1 MSWPHVFCATMFLKN
16 RCFIKLVQPFALLT
30 LLGLLWLVFSEFSRQ
45 SIRFK
50 KFPHTAPRL
59 PEPLTFQNSSEAY
72 AVACTGAGRP
82 CTAGK
87 FFDATMLTGN
97 EERHMERLARLEADI
112 AGMRDFLELNLR
124 ASRGINKT
132 RLNTTLAKA
141 REYLRVMEADIAV
154 IKTTHPTVRKSMK
167 NMRKLRNYVLETIQ
181 RLQNPSD
188 CESAPKLL
196 CLLDNQFGLASAVHD
211 VLWCFVAALQMG
223 RTVVL
228 NSTLWSYAPGDD
240 GWTRTFQPLAGP
252 ACDGV
257 DTENAIVRGDDHGR
271 DHGIKYRS
279 KIIDLPASIVKI
291 LVANHADPY
300 AWWYG
305 QIVSYILRLQNT
317 TRLAIEDFKKNSGYK
332 HPIVGIHI
340 RRTDKKREA
349 IYHAV
354 SEYMHHAEEFYNRL
368 TLKGETI
375 ERRVFVATDD
385 PAVIE
390 EIKSKFPGYKVIS
403 NQKSARHAFDLKARR
418 QSSALNGA
426 LTDIFLL
433 AESDQLVCGLSSG
446 FCRVAYELMQAWSAE
461 AGIDATR
468 KAVSVDIEFFY
479 AFVPFPPRRTLY
491 SNEGIFENEL
501 HWSSAGVLLEKSN
514 DYPAI
519 HEARHKKYADG
530 FNTGR
535 IVGSSADGNR
545 MVFPRFKTVQTYSVA
560 QYAAFNSTRP

>member
-1 MSWPHVFCATMFLKN
+1 
-16 RCFIKLVQPFALLT
+16 
-30 LLGLLWLVFSEFSRQ
+30 
-45 SIRFK
+45 
-50 KFPHTAPRL
+50 
-59 PEPLTFQNSSEAY
+59 
-72 AVACTGAGRP
+72 
-82 CTAGK
+82 
-87 FFDATMLTGN
+87 
-97 EERHMERLARLEADI
+97 
-112 AGMRDFLELNLR
+112 
-124 ASRGINKT
+124 
-132 RLNTTLAKA
+132 
-141 REYLRVMEADIAV
+141 
-154 IKTTHPTVRKSMK
+154 
-167 NMRKLRNYVLETIQ
+167 MRKLRNYVLETIQ

-332 HPIVGIHI
+332 HPIVG
-340 RRTDKKREA
+340 
-349 IYHAV
+349 
-354 SEYMHHAEEFYNRL
+354 
-368 TLKGETI
+368 
-375 ERRVFVATDD
+375 
-385 PAVIE
+385 
-390 EIKSKFPGYKVIS
+390 FPGYKVIS